1 MITNCYTA
9 AGAAAYHRA
18 VKILALLLALAMTA
32 GSALAQP
39 AWKRDGRQR
48 YMKEEERQRM
58 RDDMREVYRDR
69 RERPERQDRGRQMT
83 PEERDKLRRDI
94 ENANREL
101 RRK

>member
-1 MITNCYTA
+1 MITNCYI
-9 AGAAAYHRA
+9 AGSAAAYHLA
-18 VKILALLLALAMTA
+18 VRIIAFLLALAMTS

-39 AWKRDGRQR
+39 AGKRDGRQR

-58 RDDMREVYRDR
+58 REDMRDVYRDR

-83 PEERDKLRRDI
+83 PQERDALRRDI

-101 RRK
+101 PRK